1 MIATPKSSSRAYRLS
16 NRLEIQQNSTQKS
29 TAEKKCME
37 RQPTVQL
44 IQFHQQIIRDDKES
58 QNHVKHLVDHSGSI
72 DRHRC
77 IDQQTNLE
85 KYRTNSQ
92 PPYHRPPPP
101 HPPAPQGSWTKSYQS
116 GDNHLTRESHP
127 EKKKKRFRM
136 MQIKRTVR
144 ESPVMRMTLT
154 FNGVL
159 INESTWNRM

>member
-1 MIATPKSSSRAYRLS
+1 
-16 NRLEIQQNSTQKS
+16 
-29 TAEKKCME
+29 ME

-92 PPYHRPPPP
+92 HKIC
-101 HPPAPQGSWTKSYQS
+101 HSS
-116 GDNHLTRESHP
+116 L
-127 EKKKKRFRM
+127 EK
-136 MQIKRTVR
+136 I
-144 ESPVMRMTLT
+144 TLS
-154 FNGVL
+154 
-159 INESTWNRM
+159 I

>member
-101 HPPAPQGSWTKSYQS
+101 SPSCSPRILNEILSEWRQPSDERIPSRK
-116 GDNHLTRESHP
+116 
-127 EKKKKRFRM
+127 EKKKIPDDANQKNRKR
-136 MQIKRTVR
+136 IA
-144 ESPVMRMTLT
+144 
-154 FNGVL
+154 G
-159 INESTWNRM
+159 NEDDVNL